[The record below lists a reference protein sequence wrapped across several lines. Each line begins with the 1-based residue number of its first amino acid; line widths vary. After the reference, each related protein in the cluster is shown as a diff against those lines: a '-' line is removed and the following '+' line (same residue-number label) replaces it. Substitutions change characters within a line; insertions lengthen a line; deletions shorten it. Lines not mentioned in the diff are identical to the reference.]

1 MADAASPPVASAA
14 APHWRLQ
21 LLGRVALIDR
31 LQRPARLPGR
41 MTTVLLARLAM
52 APRRDHP
59 REELVEL
66 LWPGVAAAIG
76 RNRLRQLLTTLKA
89 VLEPPDQGWRV
100 LDADRMHLRLC
111 PDALICDVPAFE
123 ADWAAGR
130 HGLARA
136 GYRGELMPGV
146 YDDWVAAERLR
157 LAALADRLWP
167 TASATPAVP
176 AFTPAAAVTPARL
189 PQPALPRYLT
199 RLLGAETACRT
210 LMQAVTEHRLVTL
223 LGPGGSGKTRLAV
236 EAATR
241 LAAGDGRASAGG
253 PAFHPVLFVPLADC
267 VALAPMID
275 AMLLAWS
282 LPPQRSDP
290 LAALASALQGRRTL
304 LVLDNL
310 EQLVD
315 VAAPW
320 LARLLATTDGLHL
333 LLTSRRVLGLDG
345 ERTLPQQPLPLPA
358 LRASTADM
366 DDAGAYVV
374 NPAVALFADRA
385 RAASADF
392 QLDQD
397 QLPAVVALV
406 QLLEGLPLAIELAAA
421 RVRSLAPALL
431 VERLR
436 LAAGIPS
443 TALLALLARDGPRS
457 GGDPRQASMLRV
469 LDWSWQLL
477 PADARGLLARLAVCR
492 AGFTL
497 ATAQALAAEMAA
509 PVRRSDPAAPPQS
522 PADPAWCLLLID
534 TLVGHSLLRPDE
546 GGGAASRWRIGEMTR
561 EYALL
566 QLEPAHA
573 RSARHALRRSLIG
586 WARSQPAGPPLAEVR
601 AELANITAALES
613 AVADAAAPEAAE
625 LALALQAAFS
635 DMSLPAGLL
644 QALAAAAQA
653 LHDGDQRALVET
665 ALARAWHRAGD
676 PVATD
681 HHAQAAWRHLPASG
695 LPRAQVL
702 ARLAHVSW
710 RRTRDP
716 AVAAWLHDALIH
728 AAGAPA
734 LQASALATL
743 GAIARPQDPEQ
754 AITLQRQALA
764 AWTEA
769 GDLHGQHTGLYNL
782 ALALAER
789 PAGRAEALGLV
800 EQVIAGT
807 RASQDWGQLANG
819 HTLQAELLADLRLWP
834 AAAAA
839 SREAIAVAWAALD
852 SLPLAYAL
860 WNLPRAWAHLR
871 RPVDAARLMAFAA
884 SFWRQRYGVLSASDQ
899 HDLRRLRRLLAGQ
912 LDAAAVARHG
922 AEGERLTLGAA
933 VALALS
939 A

>member
-1 MADAASPPVASAA
+1 MVDAAPPPLIGAA
-14 APHWRLQ
+14 TPHWRLL
-21 LLGRVALIDR
+21 LLGQVVLIDS
-31 LQRPARLPGR
+31 QQQPVRLPGR
-41 MTTVLLARLAM
+41 MATALLARLAM
-52 APRRDHP
+52 APQRDHP

-66 LWPGVAAAIG
+66 FWPGVAISAG
-76 RNRLRQLLTTLKA
+76 RNRLRQLLSMLKDL
-89 VLEPPDQGWRV
+89 LEPKNQAWRV
-100 LDADRMHLRLC
+100 LESDRMSLRIR
-111 PDALICDVPAFE
+111 PGALLCDVPAFE
-123 ADWAAGR
+123 AAWAGGR
-130 HGLARA
+130 HGEAHA
-136 GYRGELMPGV
+136 WYRGELMPGL
-146 YDDWVAAERLR
+146 YDDWVAVERLR
-157 LAALADRLWP
+157 LAGLAERLP
-167 TASATPAVP
+167 PAR
-176 AFTPAAAVTPARL
+176 PAAAPPLTPTPL

-199 RLLGAETACRT
+199 RLLGAETACDV
-210 LMQAVTEHRLVTL
+210 LVQAVADHRLVTL
-223 LGPGGSGKTRLAV
+223 FGAGGSGKTRLAV

-241 LAAGDGRASAGG
+241 MAEAAGRSRPGAH
-253 PAFHPVLFVPLADC
+253 AFDTVIFVPLADC
-267 VALAPMID
+267 SGLASMID
-275 AMLLAWS
+275 ALLLALR
-282 LPPQRSDP
+282 LPPQAAEP
-290 LAALASALQGRRTL
+290 LTALSAALQGRRML
-304 LVLDNL
+304 LVLDNV

-315 VAAPW
+315 DAAPW
-320 LARLLATTDGLHL
+320 LALLLASTDGLHL

-358 LRASTADM
+358 HAGDTARTEP
-366 DDAGAYVV
+366 GAHAF

-385 RAASADF
+385 RAANAEF
-392 QLDQD
+392 ELDER
-397 QLPAVVALV
+397 QLPAVVELV

-421 RVRSLAPALL
+421 RVRSLPPALL
-431 VERLR
+431 VEHLR
-436 LAAGIPS
+436 RAVGAPS
-443 TALLALLARDGPRS
+443 AALLALLARNGPRS

-477 PADARGLLARLAVCR
+477 PAEARGLLARLAVCR
-492 AGFTL
+492 GGFTL
-497 ATAQALAAEMAA
+497 ATAQALAAELAA
-509 PVRRSDPAAPPQS
+509 PECRSDVVTTPHP
-522 PADPAWCLLLID
+522 PADPARCLLLID

-546 GGGAASRWRIGEMTR
+546 SSGGGGGAARWHIGEMTR

-566 QLEPAHA
+566 QLAPDQA
-573 RSARHALRRSLIG
+573 RNARRALRRSLTD
-586 WARSQPAGPPLAEVR
+586 WAGAQPAGPPLVDVR
-601 AELANITAALES
+601 AELPNITAALES
-613 AVADAAAPEAAE
+613 AVTDGAAPEAAD
-625 LALALQAAFS
+625 LALALQGGFS

-644 QALAAAAQA
+644 QALAAAAQV
-653 LHDGDQRALVET
+653 LQDTDQRALVET

-676 PVATD
+676 PGATD
-681 HHAQAAWRHLPASG
+681 RHAQAAWSCLPASG
-695 LPRAQVL
+695 LARAQVL
-702 ARLAHVSW
+702 ARLAHVRW

-716 AVAAWLHDALIH
+716 AVAAWLHEALAH

-743 GAIARPQDPEQ
+743 GAIARPLDPAQ
-754 AITLQRQALA
+754 AIALQRRALA
-764 AWTEA
+764 AWTDA
-769 GDLHGQHTGLYNL
+769 GDLHGRHTGLYNL

-819 HTLQAELLADLRLWP
+819 QTLKAELLADLRQWP

-912 LDAAAVARHG
+912 LDAAALARHG

-939 A
+939 T